1 MLFSPMTREK
11 TQKYNINVI
20 RPHQITIIMQ
30 TRFMEEPVPSQKFER
45 TCMCVMGVS
54 SQEFERTCMCV
65 MGVSSQ
71 EFERTCM
78 CVMGV
83 SNQEF
88 ERTCVMG
95 IKFATVSPICTVTEY
110 LCHRSP
116 RIFFVYRNHNPVLI
130 SFMTYHRVCSK
141 SNTTGATYGAGT
153 DYRPGAPEFT
163 PGFQWNT
170 CWTILVF

>member
-30 TRFMEEPVPSQKFER
+30 TRFMEEPVPSQK
-45 TCMCVMGVS
+45 
-54 SQEFERTCMCV
+54 FERTCMCV